1 MVFLTFHSY
10 MAGIS
15 ALMGEIF
22 GLKTKSL
29 IENSYESVLPILDK
43 LPYFFLF
50 SPLLL
55 SCHLRVDFKRQALQH
70 YMGGLWTIELLFW
83 RSQISVSLSLVSPLH
98 SEFTEVTSQR

>member
-1 MVFLTFHSY
+1 

-22 GLKTKSL
+22 GLKTTSL

-50 SPLLL
+50 SPFYCHVMSELIIRDRHYSITWVGFGLL
-55 SCHLRVDFKRQALQH
+55 SFCSGDHRPQFHCLCSIPNTVKT
-70 YMGGLWTIELLFW
+70 MK
-83 RSQISVSLSLVSPLH
+83 
-98 SEFTEVTSQR
+98 

>member
-1 MVFLTFHSY
+1 MVFLTFNSY

-43 LPYFFLF
+43 LPSFF
-50 SPLLL
+50 PLLL
-55 SCHLRVDFKRQALQH
+55 SCHVRADYKRQALWH

-83 RSQISVSLSLVSPLH
+83 RSQTSVSLSLLSP
-98 SEFTEVTSQR
+98 